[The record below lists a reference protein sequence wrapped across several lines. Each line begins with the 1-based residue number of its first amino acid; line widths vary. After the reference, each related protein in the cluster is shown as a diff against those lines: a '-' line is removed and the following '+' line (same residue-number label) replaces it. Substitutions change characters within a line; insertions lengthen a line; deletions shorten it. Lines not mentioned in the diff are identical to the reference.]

1 MMTRTPLSLMRLF
14 LIRPGTSQR
23 LVLLGTLLSLLVLL
37 ALATAC
43 GKKGFPQP
51 DDPERKF
58 TIAAVEA
65 RAEGHCL
72 VIQAQFEGAY
82 GNIEELR
89 LDLEG
94 SSLEDA
100 CLPCPFV
107 PNETEFFSRHD
118 VTFDIQTG
126 ALSFSYC
133 PKPADIYRWRLS
145 GISRFSSIP
154 HAQSAVTVTQM
165 KEAEDKQ

>member
-1 MMTRTPLSLMRLF
+1 MRLEPA
-14 LIRPGTSQR
+14 IRYA
-23 LVLLGTLLSLLVLL
+23 LLL
-37 ALATAC
+37 ALIALLGVATAC

-58 TIAAVEA
+58 RIAAAEA
-65 RAEGHCL
+65 RVEGHCL
-72 VIQAQFEGAY
+72 IIQAQLEGAY
-82 GNIEELR
+82 ANIEALR
-89 LDLEG
+89 LDVEG

-107 PNETEFFSRHD
+107 PNETEHFSRHD

-126 ALSFSYC
+126 LLSFSYC
-133 PKPADIYRWRLS
+133 PKPAEIYRWRLS

-154 HAQSAVTVTQM
+154 HAQSAVNVTQIVQQESRDPE
-165 KEAEDKQ
+165 KNP